1 MINGKYEIV
10 IVDDSK
16 VTAETIAKMIEH
28 IGDFIVYQAN
38 SGKDCLRLLGNHNVD
53 IILMDVFMEGM
64 SGFDTAKL
72 IRNNQRFREIPIIF
86 MTAFDPDNEMREEAI
101 KLGGIDYLIKPF
113 TEKEL
118 KNYLLLYVRF
128 IERERRINHELS
140 VVNLQLNSEIEQ
152 KEKFLKE
159 LQEALDVRHKMFAIV
174 SHDLKNPI
182 LGFRS
187 LVDEYYKNFDS
198 LDMDDLREFM
208 QIIQKSSH
216 SLASMLEDLLMW
228 TNFQRKNINF
238 NPSEFDLFYITNQIC
253 EQLSLQASNK
263 GIGLKNEIP
272 ISTMVNADPNLVS
285 LMIRNLISN
294 SIKFTKSGG
303 FITVFGIPNVQEKQI
318 RVSVSDTGVGI
329 PPEKISQLF
338 LLNKSKSTLGTNNET
353 GTGLGLMLVKEAA
366 EMNQG
371 TLSVSSKEGKGTTFT
386 FTLPLADVEIK
397 IDL

>member
-1 MINGKYEIV
+1 MINSKYEIV

-16 VTAETIAKMIEH
+16 IAVETINKMIDR
-28 IGDFIVYQAN
+28 IGGFIAYQAH
-38 SGKDCLRLLGNHNVD
+38 SGKDCLRLLGNHDID

-64 SGFDTAKL
+64 SGFDTARV
-72 IRNNQRFREIPIIF
+72 IRGNSRFSEIPIIF
-86 MTAFDPDNEMREEAI
+86 MTAFDPDNEMKEQAI
-101 KLGGIDYLIKPF
+101 ELGGIDYLIKPF

-118 KNYLLLYVRF
+118 KNFIHLYIRF
-128 IERERRINHELS
+128 IERERRINKELS
-140 VVNLQLNSEIEQ
+140 LLNLQLNSEIEQ
-152 KEKFLKE
+152 REKILKE

-187 LVDEYYKNFDS
+187 LIDDYCKNFDS
-198 LDMDDLREFM
+198 LDLDDIREFM
-208 QIIQKSSH
+208 QIIQKSS
-216 SLASMLEDLLMW
+216 SSVATMLEDLLMW

-238 NPSEFDLFYITNQIC
+238 NPVEFDLYYITNQIC

-263 GIGLKNEIP
+263 GISLKNDIP
-272 ISTMVNADPNLVS
+272 ISTMVYADPNLVS

-294 SIKFTKSGG
+294 SIKFTSSGG
-303 FITVFGIPNVQEKQI
+303 FITIFGIPNTNEKQI

-353 GTGLGLMLVKEAA
+353 GTGLGLMLVKESA
-366 EMNQG
+366 EINQG
-371 TLSVSSKEGKGTTFT
+371 TLSVSSKVGKGATFT
-386 FTLPLADVEIK
+386 FTLPLADVEIT

>member
-16 VTAETIAKMIEH
+16 IAVETINKMIER
-28 IGDFIVYQAN
+28 IGGFEVYQAH
-38 SGKDCLRLLGNHNVD
+38 SGKDCLRLIGNHQVD

-64 SGFDTAKL
+64 SGFDTAKV
-72 IRNNQRFREIPIIF
+72 IRGNSRFSEIPIIF
-86 MTAFDPDNEMREEAI
+86 MTAFDPDNEMKEEAI

-118 KNYLLLYVRF
+118 KNFLHLYIRF
-128 IERERRINHELS
+128 IERERRINKELS
-140 VVNLQLNSEIEQ
+140 TLNLQLNSEIEQ
-152 KEKFLKE
+152 KEKILKE

-187 LVDEYYKNFDS
+187 LINEYYKNFDS
-198 LDMDDLREFM
+198 LDIDDIREFM

-216 SLASMLEDLLMW
+216 NLATMLEDLLMW

-238 NPSEFDLFYITNQIC
+238 NPSEFDLYYITNQIC
-253 EQLSLQASNK
+253 EQLYLQATNK
-263 GIGLKNEIP
+263 GILLKNEIIP
-272 ISTMVNADPNLVS
+272 STIVNADPNLVS

-294 SIKFTKSGG
+294 SIKFTNSGG
-303 FITVFGIPNVQEKQI
+303 FITIFGIPNAKEKQI

-329 PPEKISQLF
+329 PPEKVPELF
-338 LLNKSKSTLGTNNET
+338 ALNKSKSTLGTNNET
-353 GTGLGLMLVKEAA
+353 GTGLGLILVKEAA
-366 EMNQG
+366 ELHQG
-371 TLSVSSKEGKGTTFT
+371 TLSVSSKVGKGTTFT
-386 FTLPLADVEIK
+386 FTLPLADVEIT